1 MSASITI
8 TVASAVAIALL
19 AAGSFVTAAR
29 MGAFELSEQELRE
42 RHQLPDSKF
51 VDVDGI
57 NYHYLDEG
65 EGEVVLLMHG
75 SYLNLRDWDDWAK
88 ALVEAGYRVVR
99 FDRPASG
106 LTSGYT
112 AKGAGYAR
120 EIELLGGFIKTLGL
134 ERVTLVGTSSAGVV
148 AFSYA
153 ADHPDVVQRLIL
165 MNFPL
170 GHSRIG
176 SPASM
181 ETARKV
187 RSVLGRFQPEYYT
200 RQLLRTNLVDHSR
213 ITPDLVTRMTDFA
226 NRKGLQEN
234 AVAGFKNGA
243 QLTEEQRRQS
253 IARLTMPTLVIWSDQ
268 NRMVSVEDG
277 REAFNLIPATKKT
290 FATLSNAAH
299 MVPLEQGDTSVRI
312 AINFLSETPLAAP
325 AEAAPAE

>member
-1 MSASITI
+1 MSAPITV

-19 AAGSFVTAAR
+19 AAGSYIAAAR

-42 RHQLPDSKF
+42 RYTLPNSKF

-57 NYHYLDEG
+57 NYHYLDEGEG

-75 SYLNLRDWDDWAK
+75 SYLNLRDWDDWAR

-106 LTSGYT
+106 LTAGYT
-112 AKGAGYAR
+112 AKGAGYVR
-120 EIELLGGFIKTLGL
+120 EIELLGRFIETLGL

-153 ADHPDVVQRLIL
+153 ADHPDVVKRLIL

-181 ETARKV
+181 EMARKI
-187 RSVLGRFQPEYYT
+187 RNILHRYQPEYYT

-213 ITPDLVTRMTDFA
+213 ITPDLVKRMTDFA
-226 NRKGLQEN
+226 NRRGLQEN

-253 IARLTMPTLVIWSDQ
+253 IARLTMPTLVIWSEK

-277 REAFNLIPATKKT
+277 REAFNLIPATQKV
-290 FATLSNAAH
+290 FATLSDAAH
-299 MVPLEQGDTSVRI
+299 MVPLEQGEQSVRI
-312 AINFLSETPLAAP
+312 ALEFLRTTETAA
-325 AEAAPAE
+325 E

>member
-1 MSASITI
+1 MSASITT
-8 TVASAVAIALL
+8 TVASAVAIALI
-19 AAGSFVTAAR
+19 AAGSYIAAAR
-29 MGAFELSEQELRE
+29 MGAFELSEQELRD
-42 RHQLPDSKF
+42 RYQLPNSKF

-65 EGEVVLLMHG
+65 QGDVVLLMHG
-75 SYLNLRDWDDWAK
+75 SFLNLRDWDDWAR
-88 ALVEAGYRVVR
+88 ALVSAGYRVVR

-106 LTSGYT
+106 LTAGYT

-120 EIELLGGFIKTLGL
+120 EIALLDSFIRTLELEKL
-134 ERVTLVGTSSAGVV
+134 TLVGTSSAGVV
-148 AFSYA
+148 ALSYA
-153 ADHPDVVQRLIL
+153 ADHPDVVDRLIL

-187 RSVLGRFQPEYYT
+187 RSVLKRYQPEYYT

-213 ITPDLVTRMTDFA
+213 ITPDLVKRMTDFA

-253 IARLTMPTLVIWSDQ
+253 LTRLTMPTLVVWSDQ
-268 NRMVSVEDG
+268 NRMVTVEDG
-277 REAFNLIPATKKT
+277 REAFNLIPAEQKT

-299 MVPLEQGDTSVRI
+299 MVPLEQSEASVRI
-312 AINFLSETPLAAP
+312 AIDFLQATPVP
-325 AEAAPAE
+325 ADQAS

>member
-1 MSASITI
+1 MSASMTTI
-8 TVASAVAIALL
+8 VASAVAIALV
-19 AAGSFVTAAR
+19 AAGSYVAAAR
-29 MGAFELSEQELRE
+29 MGTFELTEQELRD
-42 RHQLPDSKF
+42 RYQLPSSKF

-65 EGEVVLLMHG
+65 QGDVILLMHG
-75 SYLNLRDWDDWAK
+75 SYLNLRDWDAWAK

-106 LTSGYT
+106 LTAGYT

-120 EIELLGGFIKTLGL
+120 EIELLDGFIKTLNL
-134 ERVTLVGTSSAGVV
+134 ENVTLVGTSSAGVV
-148 AFSYA
+148 ALSYA
-153 ADHPDVVQRLIL
+153 ADHPEVVSRLIL

-187 RSVLGRFQPEYYT
+187 RSVLGRYQPQYYT
-200 RQLLRTNLVDHSR
+200 RQLLRTNLVDHSQ
-213 ITPDLVTRMTDFA
+213 ITPDLVERMTDFA
-226 NRKGLQEN
+226 NRKGLQAN

-253 IARLTMPTLVIWSDQ
+253 LSRLTMPTLVVWSEQ

-277 REAFNLIPATKKT
+277 REAFNLIPAAGKT
-290 FATLSNAAH
+290 FATLSNASH
-299 MVPLEQGDTSVRI
+299 MVPLEQGETSVRI
-312 AINFLSETPLAAP
+312 ALDFLNTTPAP
-325 AEAAPAE
+325 APVDEAP